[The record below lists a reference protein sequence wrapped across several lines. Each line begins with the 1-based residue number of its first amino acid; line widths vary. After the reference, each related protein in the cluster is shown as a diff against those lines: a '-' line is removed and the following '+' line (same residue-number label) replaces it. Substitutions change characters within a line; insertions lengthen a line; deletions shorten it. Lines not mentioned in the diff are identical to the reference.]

1 MSHSSQN
8 TKKSGTSPHSS
19 RRFAN
24 SILLTVVS
32 AVIVLL
38 LLYFFFR
45 PEINA
50 AFQKADSG
58 EVQVKPEMQAVE
70 AEAPDFARLAGKW
83 KRTDG
88 DYTIEILKANPDGG
102 LEATYSNP
110 NPIHIGRAEWA
121 EDKGFLYVMV
131 ELQDVNYPGSTYGL
145 QYDPVNEQ
153 LVGRYFQA
161 VDENVYDVMFER
173 LNND

>member
-1 MSHSSQN
+1 MPR
-8 TKKSGTSPHSS
+8 TPYKSKISGAEPPSS
-19 RRFAN
+19 RRFIH

-45 PEINA
+45 PEIQG
-50 AFQKADSG
+50 AFQKADEAKDQVASQLTESVV
-58 EVQVKPEMQAVE
+58 EVPEVAGLV
-70 AEAPDFARLAGKW
+70 GKW
-83 KRTDG
+83 KRADG
-88 DYTIEILKANPDGG
+88 DYTIEILRADANGG
-102 LEATYSNP
+102 LEAGYFNP

-121 EDKGFLYVMV
+121 EDKGYLYVMI

-145 QYDPVNEQ
+145 QYDPDNNQ

-161 VDENVYDVMFER
+161 VDESVYDVQFDR
-173 LNND
+173 TNDD